1 MNISRVC
8 KKWYRII
15 SGLRLLNKTTFNE
28 CFQNGRI
35 CWKQYEHKTSPT
47 QRHSHSCCQINDR
60 MYLFGGL
67 SGTSTSYNDLWYL
80 DLNTKSWNRPT
91 TNGSYPSPK
100 AAASLV
106 IYNNSLVLYGGY
118 SHPYSHPF
126 NQQVSFF
133 DELHI
138 YCIETF
144 TWNQILF
151 SQEAP
156 KLAGHTASIINK
168 NQMIFFGGCNGS
180 LGNKTNSVYC
190 LDLDTFEWLCS
201 TNESGAKLT
210 REIDG
215 LKPECR
221 YGHSQITLDDERI
234 LIVGGCGGPNRNF
247 DDVWILNWPREKSV
261 NASWQQI
268 TISNLINSPAQ
279 LYCISFVKCDD
290 KLITF
295 GKTRTPLA
303 TSPTASTDNL
313 ASKIQVL
320 NPFSLNDLSTDCF
333 TLTGSSSVAK
343 SIQPRKCTC
352 SMKIVEK
359 QPISNFITPSS
370 VNNLDDNQY
379 SIENTVINVND
390 AQQMAMLNKTQRNT
404 IKRLEVLKKI
414 ALKFNKLKDEKET
427 KITQQLNTTT
437 SLSRSQKHCVVHS
450 NYMQM
455 FILDIKQLL
464 VDSAGEKPIVSWQIP
479 VAHFSNAP
487 PDTILYSL
495 VKGVDEIVLFGG
507 MESDSPIKNQ
517 LKNDYSKNRI
527 SNKLYVMKPLI

>member
-8 KKWYRII
+8 KSWYRII
-15 SGLRLLNKTTFNE
+15 AGLRLLNKTTFND

-35 CWKQYEHKTSPT
+35 CWKQSEHKTSPT

-80 DLNTKSWNRPT
+80 DLNNKTWNRPA
-91 TNGSYPSPK
+91 TNGLYPSPK
-100 AAASLV
+100 AAASLLA
-106 IYNNSLVLYGGY
+106 YNNQLVLYGGY

-138 YCIETF
+138 YCIDTF

-156 KLAGHTASIINK
+156 KLAGHSASIINK

-190 LDLDTFEWLCS
+190 LDLNTFEWLNTCIDS
-201 TNESGAKLT
+201 TKT
-210 REIDG
+210 FREIDG

-221 YGHSQITLDDERI
+221 YGHSQISLDDERI
-234 LIVGGCGGPNRNF
+234 LIIGGCGGPNRNF
-247 DDVWILNWPREKSV
+247 DDVWILNWPKDKNV

-268 TISNLINSPAQ
+268 TINNLINSPAQ
-279 LYCISFVKCDD
+279 LYCISFVKFDD

-295 GKTRTPLA
+295 GKTRTPV
-303 TSPTASTDNL
+303 SPQTAKTPADSL
-313 ASKIQVL
+313 SSKIQVF
-320 NPFSLNDLSTDCF
+320 NPFSLSDSNECF
-333 TLTGSSSVAK
+333 TITGAMTTKTVQS
-343 SIQPRKCTC
+343 RKCTC
-352 SMKIVEK
+352 STKVFDK
-359 QPISNFITPSS
+359 HPISNFVTPTND
-370 VNNLDDNQY
+370 VNSLDDNQ
-379 SIENTVINVND
+379 IENTLINTND
-390 AQQMAMLNKTQRNT
+390 AQQMALLNKSQRNT

-414 ALKFNKLKDEKET
+414 SIKFNKTKDEKET
-427 KITQQLNTTT
+427 KITQQMNTTT
-437 SLSRSQKHCVVHS
+437 SLNRTQKYCVVHS
-450 NYMQM
+450 HLMQM
-455 FILDIKQLL
+455 FILDIKQLMNEMI
-464 VDSAGEKPIVSWQIP
+464 VAKPIVNWQTPI
-479 VAHFSNAP
+479 AHFYQAP

-495 VKGVDEIVLFGG
+495 VIGVDEIILFGG
-507 MESDSPIKNQ
+507 MESDSPLKNQ
-517 LKNDYSKNRI
+517 TKNCNDYSKNRI
-527 SNKLYVMKPLI
+527 SNKMYVMKPFV

>member
-1 MNISRVC
+1 
-8 KKWYRII
+8 
-15 SGLRLLNKTTFNE
+15 
-28 CFQNGRI
+28 
-35 CWKQYEHKTSPT
+35 
-47 QRHSHSCCQINDR
+47 

-80 DLNTKSWNRPT
+80 DLNTKTWNRPT

-106 IYNNSLVLYGGY
+106 VYNNSLVLYGGY

-138 YCIETF
+138 YCIESF

-156 KLAGHTASIINK
+156 KLAGHTASIIDKNK
-168 NQMIFFGGCNGS
+168 MIFFGGCNGS

-190 LDLDTFEWLCS
+190 LDLDTFEWLN
-201 TNESGAKLT
+201 TTTESGSKLT
-210 REIDG
+210 RDIDG

-234 LIVGGCGGPNRNF
+234 LIIGGCGGPNRNF
-247 DDVWILNWPREKSV
+247 DDVWILNWPKEKSI

-268 TISNLINSPAQ
+268 TISNLMNSPAQ

-295 GKTRTPLA
+295 GKSRTPLA
-303 TSPTASTDNL
+303 TSPNGSSKSTTDNL
-313 ASKIQVL
+313 TNKIQVL
-320 NPFSLNDLSTDCF
+320 NPFSLNDSSNECF
-333 TLTGSSSVAK
+333 TLTGNMTNK
-343 SIQPRKCTC
+343 SIQARKCTC
-352 SMKIVEK
+352 SMKVVDK
-359 QPISNFITPSS
+359 QPISNFITTSS
-370 VNNLDDNQY
+370 VNNNLEENNQY
-379 SIENTVINVND
+379 SIENTIND
-390 AQQMAMLNKTQRNT
+390 AQQLAMLNKTQRNT

-414 ALKFNKLKDEKET
+414 ALKFNKTKDEKET

-437 SLSRSQKHCVVHS
+437 SLNRTQKHCVVHS

-464 VDSAGEKPIVSWQIP
+464 SNEYKLTNEKPIISWNIP
-479 VAHFSNAP
+479 VAHFYNAP

-495 VKGVDEIVLFGG
+495 VKGIDEILLFGG

-517 LKNDYSKNRI
+517 VKNDYSKNRI
-527 SNKLYVMKPLI
+527 SNKLYVMKPFI